1 MDWINS
7 VFLSHSSLQAVIV
20 LSIICAVGLALGKVK
35 IFGVSLGVTFVF
47 FMGIVAGHI
56 GITVD
61 QNMLVYAENFGLVLF
76 IFTLGMQVGP
86 GFFSSFRKGGITLN
100 LLGLFVALLGT
111 LLAILVSVFTGLD
124 LGDMIGVLCGA
135 VTNTPALGAAQQA
148 MKQLGH
154 PSSSLALGCAVT
166 YPLGVVGVIFA
177 LALMRNW
184 CMATRSLNAVLRTPM
199 RHISQNLRCETQPF
213 SARHCLK

>member
-76 IFTLGMQVGP
+76 IF
-86 GFFSSFRKGGITLN
+86 I
-100 LLGLFVALLGT
+100 
-111 LLAILVSVFTGLD
+111 
-124 LGDMIGVLCGA
+124 
-135 VTNTPALGAAQQA
+135 
-148 MKQLGH
+148 
-154 PSSSLALGCAVT
+154 
-166 YPLGVVGVIFA
+166 
-177 LALMRNW
+177 
-184 CMATRSLNAVLRTPM
+184 
-199 RHISQNLRCETQPF
+199 
-213 SARHCLK
+213 